1 MSIGEK
7 LTHIAENM
15 PDVYGRGQMMGEL
28 SGYKRGYEEGVFDGG
43 IAGREQCLM
52 NHYSTTFYGSGTGEI
67 LQEIPF
73 KPDIVLVYS
82 TDACTSKIPYSYRGI
97 AVDLR
102 ACGRHMGNFFY
113 IWGNGDYRC
122 GWLGSSLNSK
132 YVTYQDGIFR
142 YEMSQEQLPHVSW
155 LTNVKYHLIAMRFPD
170 ETGKELFREQILS
183 LPDKVPGGIS
193 NQLTVVKSVVDGYFT
208 QAEWEALIAQKPNWE
223 FLYY

>member
-1 MSIGEK
+1 
-7 LTHIAENM
+7 
-15 PDVYGRGQMMGEL
+15 
-28 SGYKRGYEEGVFDGG
+28 
-43 IAGREQCLM
+43 
-52 NHYSTTFYGSGTGEI
+52 
-67 LQEIPF
+67 
-73 KPDIVLVYS
+73 
-82 TDACTSKIPYSYRGI
+82 
-97 AVDLR
+97 
-102 ACGRHMGNFFY
+102 MGNFFY

-155 LTNVKYHLIAMRFPD
+155 LANVKYHLIAMRFPD

-183 LPDKVPGGIS
+183 LPDKVPAGIS